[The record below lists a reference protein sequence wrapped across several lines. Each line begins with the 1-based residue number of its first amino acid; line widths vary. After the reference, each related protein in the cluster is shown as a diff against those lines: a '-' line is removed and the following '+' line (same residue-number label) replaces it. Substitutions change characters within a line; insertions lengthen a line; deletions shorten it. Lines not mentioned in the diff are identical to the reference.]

1 MTTAMA
7 LLVGYVFGWMSV
19 LVAYHV
25 LRPAAAQPLPEE
37 ESEPA
42 MPEKTPEQ
50 IAADQQFQQWLA
62 QMDDMLKYDGK
73 GGVKDGDKD

>member
-7 LLVGYVFGWMSV
+7 LLVGYVFGWLSV

-25 LRPAAAQPLPEE
+25 LRPVAAQSLPEE

-42 MPEKTPEQ
+42 MPAKTPEQ